1 MSDSLVRI
9 FSALNDVCSRL
20 DKIDSEIARLIQY
33 KTPDRFVPVQEA
45 VRHLHCGRDWL
56 VTKIKASVLRPG
68 IDFIDRTSTTSSRKR
83 YLVNP
88 VSALR
93 WLNGAQVVSVK
104 TNNKAILPVR
114 SSCLLEQP
122 EFLQ

>member
-33 KTPDRFVPVQEA
+33 KAPDRFVPVQEA

-56 VTKIKASVLRPG
+56 VTQIKAGVLRPG

-93 WLNGAQVVSVK
+93 WLNGAQVVAVK
-104 TNNKAILPVR
+104 TKSKAILPDASSMAQDFVR
-114 SSCLLEQP
+114 TIQ
-122 EFLQ
+122 